1 MSFLR
6 KSAIIIVLIFLI
18 NLFKVLQ
25 ITPEE
30 IFHADTLVSLGF
42 ILLAAFSFGELT
54 AFLGLP
60 RISGYLITGII
71 FGPYSDFIFQTSYLE
86 IFSNTAVNDLRLLN
100 GLAIGLI
107 AITAGGEIKLKDL
120 KEGLETIS
128 LIVLFKILLVSVPI
142 AILIVAVSSYLPI
155 FQNVSFQIILS
166 ISLLLGVL
174 MIATSPAAT
183 IAVMNETN
191 DRSKLSKYVLN
202 TAVVKDIVIVILLGF
217 LITFSKSNLSGESGV
232 NLSIILYNFQE
243 LVFSLVAGAILGY
256 LVIAYM
262 KYVNSEMLIFTFT
275 FILIT
280 TELNKLLHLDSLLVF
295 ITIGFVVQNFSN
307 LGSRL
312 IDPIEK
318 LSMPVYVIFFTIAGA
333 GMNIEVLPFTY
344 QLAILIFFLRV
355 IGIYFSTK
363 FATRLAGEEV
373 KLQNNLWFGFI
384 SQSAMVIGFTILI
397 INYLPQLDE
406 VFTPLVISIV
416 GLNLLFGPALFRLGI
431 KKFNRSKEVKEEK
444 KVSYEE
450 KLNKE
455 VIPHKKFE
463 IPQFENPEL
472 NELIISLREKL
483 INHLNHFEQALI
495 HRRSEEAIEFY
506 YQVVEKYID
515 EYQQIKNVFT
525 KGKVSGKELKEYVL
539 KIQQE
544 LSKWFADISAKR
556 KPVEQQILVAENLLQ
571 ELFIDLKDYCEQL
584 PEFIVIDQEE
594 ERYTSAAEDK
604 LIVRIAKVLK
614 RFQRRIRLLFGIKS
628 KLKRKI
634 PYITLVKYFFEYQ
647 IALEMEK
654 VAFFL
659 GLERLNV
666 LRKTKKIY
674 DDVTLNL
681 EELLDLIS
689 EHKDIDAISILA
701 IDKLNE
707 IHDRLKQEI
716 SSIGEEI
723 ETSNQNIA
731 VRLNYAFANP
741 FNQFLKTIST
751 AGTIELNLRE
761 FHFSKIYSDTIKAKE
776 TTLETIRFWVNYLI
790 GFLGVCER
798 DAKIIEAT
806 GKINS
811 LINDTMINYSDNI
824 NGVLRS
830 LISDLQKEL
839 NTCDKE
845 LSDKN
850 LLIFENRFKLKS
862 SIEKHRDQ
870 LLLMIYEKGI
880 NKLTGFRKS
889 HSIGNVI
896 SVIRQRFKAIVN
908 EYSDDIKVL
917 DERDFELKETR
928 TKYIQLKTLHFA
940 KILETYFEKEVL
952 QEIIKLN
959 ELIGS
964 HISSSI
970 IELKN
975 IENLVR
981 YHFNFVI
988 DEMNKLETSVDLK
1001 DFDDNLK
1008 RIIDETL
1015 KVSIQLLNNKLK
1027 LWFRQI
1033 EKFEREI
1040 ESSLTQKV
1048 QEQIE
1053 NIQNAFRTELTLEL
1067 EKSIKESS
1075 LDKLI
1080 KFIQVNISEAKKVV
1094 DHNFRKL
1101 KRVYRRT
1108 FLKFVKDVRE
1118 LLEYEAASENVIV
1131 HSYDQSVFDEK
1142 AYKSLPFIYRKLFDY
1157 LSSEIME
1164 VLVGREKEKEILKLA
1179 YERNQ
1184 KGLTGSVAI
1193 IGESGTG
1200 KSSLINAF
1208 LNETDFESEPI
1219 RYEFEETVTNES
1231 ELLKIFSQ
1239 IFNIGNVHSID
1250 ELIVE
1255 INISSKNQVVI
1266 LEDIHKL
1273 YLRKLDGLN
1282 AIKKLLLLISVTG
1295 NKIFWIVSISY
1306 HAWQYLNHLLKIN
1319 LYFPFQIVTENLIK
1333 EQIKEAILKRHNTS
1347 GFNLQFLPPEN
1358 LRVYEQLKYSILTK
1372 ERKSNLEEM
1381 FFDNLY
1387 EACDGNIT
1395 SALFYWIKSIKEF
1408 KNETI
1413 YLNPIR
1419 KLDFRFLHK
1428 LDIKTLLTISNLIQH
1443 GSLTIQEHQMIF
1455 KINEEESK
1463 TIMNFLN
1470 DANIVWYDVNRKGE
1484 KVFFI
1489 NPALY
1494 KPIEVELKKLHIFD

>member
-6 KSAIIIVLIFLI
+6 KSAIIIILIFLI
-18 NLFKVLQ
+18 NLFRMLQ
-25 ITPEE
+25 ISPEQ
-30 IFHADTLVSLGF
+30 IFHADTLIALGF

-71 FGPYSDFIFQTSYLE
+71 FGPYSDFIFHTKYLE
-86 IFSNTAVNDLRLLN
+86 IFSDTAVNDLRLLN

-107 AITAGGEIKLKDL
+107 AITAGGEIKLKEL
-120 KEGLETIS
+120 KEGLKTIS
-128 LIVLFKILLVSVPI
+128 LIVLFKIFLVSVPI
-142 AILIVAVSSYLPI
+142 AILVITLAPYIGL
-155 FQNVSFQIILS
+155 FQNVSFEII
-166 ISLLLGVL
+166 ISVSLFLGIL

-183 IAVMNETN
+183 IAVMNETG

-202 TAVVKDIVIVILLGF
+202 TAVVKDIVIVFLLGF
-217 LITFSKSNLSGESGV
+217 IIAFSKSLIAVQSGFD
-232 NLSIILYNFQE
+232 LSIILSNIQE
-243 LVFSLVAGAILGY
+243 LFLSLIFGVVLGY
-256 LVIAYM
+256 LVIAYI
-262 KYVNSEMLIFTFT
+262 KYVKSELLIFILS
-275 FILIT
+275 FILII
-280 TELNKLLHLDSLLVF
+280 TELNNFLHLDLLLVF
-295 ITIGFVVQNFSN
+295 ITVGFVVQNFSN
-307 LGSRL
+307 LGDRL

-318 LSMPVYVIFFTIAGA
+318 LSMPVYVVFFTIAGA
-333 GMNIEVLPFTY
+333 GLNIEVLRFTY
-344 QLAILIFFLRV
+344 QLAILIFLLRLF
-355 IGIYFSTK
+355 GIYISTK
-363 FATRLAGEEV
+363 LAARMTGEDL
-373 KLQNNLWFGFI
+373 KIQNNLWLGFV
-384 SQSAMVIGFTILI
+384 SQSAMSIGFTILI

-406 VFTPLVISIV
+406 VFTPLVLSIV
-416 GLNLLFGPALFRLGI
+416 GLNLLIGPALFRFGI
-431 KKFNRSKEVKEEK
+431 KKFNRIDEVKEEK

-450 KLNKE
+450 KLQKE
-455 VIPHKKFE
+455 IVPHKKFE
-463 IPQFENPEL
+463 VPQFENNEL
-472 NELIISLREKL
+472 NELILSLREKL
-483 INHLNHFEQALI
+483 INHLNRFEQTLI
-495 HRRSEEAIEFY
+495 HRRNEEAIEFY
-506 YQVVEKYID
+506 YQVVEKYIE
-515 EYQQIKNVFT
+515 EYQLLKNVFT

-544 LSKWFADISAKR
+544 LSRWFAEVSINR
-556 KPVEQQILVAENLLQ
+556 KAVEQQILVAENLLQ
-571 ELFIDLKDYCEQL
+571 ELFVDLKDYCEQL
-584 PEFIVIDQEE
+584 PEFIVVDQEE
-594 ERYTSAAEDK
+594 ERYTTISGDK
-604 LIVRIAKVLK
+604 FIVRLVKGLK
-614 RFQRRIRLLFGIKS
+614 RFQRRVRTSFRIKS

-634 PYITLVKYFFEYQ
+634 PYITLVRYFFEYQ

-654 VAFFL
+654 VAFLL

-689 EHKDIDAISILA
+689 EHKDIDAISILV

-741 FNQFLKTIST
+741 FNQFLQTIST

-761 FHFSKIYSDTIKAKE
+761 FSFSKIYADTIKAKE
-776 TTLETIRFWVNYLI
+776 TTLETIRFWVNYLV

-798 DAKIIEAT
+798 DGKIIEAT

-824 NGVLRS
+824 NSILRT
-830 LISDLQKEL
+830 LIIELQKEI
-839 NTCDKE
+839 TACDKE
-845 LSDKN
+845 VSDEDS
-850 LLIFENRFKLKS
+850 LIFENRFKLKL

-870 LLLMIYEKGI
+870 ILLMIYEKGI
-880 NKLTGFRKS
+880 NKLSSIRKT

-896 SVIRQRFKAIVN
+896 SVIRQRFKAIVS
-908 EYSDDIKVL
+908 EYSDDIKAL
-917 DERDFELKETR
+917 DEKDFELKETR
-928 TKYIQLKTLHFA
+928 TKYIELKTLRFA
-940 KILETYFEKEVL
+940 KILEAYFEKDVL

-970 IELKN
+970 LELKN

-981 YHFNFVI
+981 YHFNFI
-988 DEMNKLETSVDLK
+988 LDEITRLETNVDLK
-1001 DFDDNLK
+1001 DYDNYLK

-1015 KVSIQLLNNKLK
+1015 KISIQLLNNKLK

-1033 EKFEREI
+1033 EKFEREMEI
-1040 ESSLTQKV
+1040 SLTQKV

-1053 NIQNAFRTELTLEL
+1053 NIQNAFRTEQILEL
-1067 EKSIKESS
+1067 EKSIKETK
-1075 LDKLI
+1075 LTRLI
-1080 KFIQVNISEAKKVV
+1080 KSFQIYSNRGSKILS
-1094 DHNFRKL
+1094 HNFEKII
-1101 KRVYRRT
+1101 RVYRRI
-1108 FLKFVKDVRE
+1108 FSKVVKDVIE
-1118 LLEYEAASENVIV
+1118 ILDHKAGAGNIIV
-1131 HSYDQSVFDEK
+1131 QSYDQSVFDEK
-1142 AYKSLPFIYRKLFDY
+1142 VYNSLPFIYRKLFDY

-1164 VLVGREKEKEILKLA
+1164 VLVGREKEKEILKSA

-1184 KGLTGSVAI
+1184 KGLNGSVAI

-1200 KSSLINAF
+1200 KSSLINTF
-1208 LNETDFESEPI
+1208 LNETEFETDPV
-1219 RYEFEETVTNES
+1219 RYEFEDTITDES

-1239 IFNIGNVHSID
+1239 IFNIGHIHSID

-1255 INISSKNQVVI
+1255 INVSSKNQVVI

-1273 YLRKLDGLN
+1273 YLRKHGGLD
-1282 AIKKLLLLISVTG
+1282 AIKKLLLLISETG

-1319 LYFPFQIVTENLIK
+1319 LYFPFQILTENLTK
-1333 EQIKEAILKRHNTS
+1333 DQIKEALLIRHNTS
-1347 GFNLQFLPPEN
+1347 GFNLQFLPAEN
-1358 LRVYEQLKYSILTK
+1358 LRIYNQLKYSILPK
-1372 ERKSNLEEM
+1372 ERKSNLEDL
-1381 FFDNLY
+1381 FFDNLF
-1387 EACDGNIT
+1387 EACGGNIT
-1395 SALFYWIKSIKEF
+1395 AALFYWIKSIKEF
-1408 KNETI
+1408 KNETV
-1413 YLNPIR
+1413 YLSPIK

-1428 LDIKTLLTISNLIQH
+1428 LDVKTLLTISNLIKH
-1443 GSLTIQEHQMIF
+1443 GSLTIHEHQKIF
-1455 KINEEESK
+1455 KISEEDSR
-1463 TIMNFLN
+1463 TIINFLN
-1470 DANIVWYDVNRKGE
+1470 AANIVWYDVNRKGE